1 MKVATK
7 RPTSRIKRLHNYVL
21 KLNIYD
27 DERDSTLIDQLLSTR
42 IFLILLFLLLLLIIV
57 YIILSVQTHSV
68 TIQSPSESTFT
79 QLSQQYPSTLSCP
92 CSHTSVRHDRF
103 LSLNPLYH
111 PICTS
116 RLVNQ
121 SFISLLSS
129 ANVSEHYKEDYRIM
143 ATSHFQ
149 ILALLCRTV
158 RQTIDD
164 SFSEFLSQ
172 HFTTSE
178 VVSNETFNAQM
189 NHLVQQLKTTN
200 IANIK
205 YTRDFLWLNV
215 FYNAIYSGLKTNFY
229 VQERNDNRTTQVSRH
244 YSSSNAKCGCYQF
257 ADCAAQAT
265 IRKLVSSNAT
275 VNTTTAVENPI
286 RLFYIPGLKVGC
298 LPYNSLL
305 QSTLE
310 CFFNQSC
317 VHQIQ
322 ESVPAL
328 AFVSPLSAH
337 SRFQQNATVEHLLD
351 QLFIESWNQ
360 INNFTAYFQ
369 SCSPHSCTYSYDRRF
384 NILYVIVKLI
394 GSFGGL
400 KMVLKFSAPLIVKL
414 IRRIQT
420 CRCIS
425 KAMDENE
432 IPVQQNAKQYLASLV
447 QKIKTKLKTLNLFPL
462 LSDETDGL
470 YSTRLYIISYIIGII
485 VLVFYTSISVQMRS
499 ITVHEP
505 TLTEYEGLYG
515 KYGRTLICP
524 CRHLSVSYS
533 SIIHLEAEY
542 HQVCSSEFID
552 DNAWFSYFN
561 MTIGFMFS
569 LDFRMEGSRLFH
581 ILQTL
586 CGLSNETVR
595 NQLRVFSETQFINAH
610 VVSRDTFD
618 IQTSILI
625 DQLQQQT
632 LDSFLAIFQLVRA
645 SIQLNQLQALG
656 NTNSIIIRYKN
667 IGTFSYRLLP
677 NSHYD
682 YNCSCGRS
690 IDCRR
695 SQGFYCTTQCGTWNK
710 SPNQTIPGLV
720 LSCLPIDSLLLSTL
734 ECFYNSSCIEMLI
747 EWRSFN
753 ATVQA
758 NDLRFSSV
766 TPLDPMRNTR
776 FPPKTKLEDIVSQL
790 FIEKWINKTNFT
802 AFYQQCAPHTCTY
815 TFEQRFNRVF
825 I

>member
-485 VLVFYTSISVQMRS
+485 VLVFYTSISVQTRS
-499 ITVHEP
+499 ITVDEP
-505 TLTEYEGLYG
+505 SLNEYERLYA

-552 DNAWFSYFN
+552 DNAWLLYFN
-561 MTIGFMFS
+561 VTDGSLFF
-569 LDFRMEGSRLFH
+569 LDFRSQGSKLFR

-586 CGLSNETVR
+586 CRLSNETVR
-595 NQLRVFSETQFINAH
+595 NQLRVFSETQFMNAH
-610 VVSRDTFD
+610 VVSRDTFN

-625 DQLQQQT
+625 RQLQQQ
-632 LDSFLAIFQLVRA
+632 VR
-645 SIQLNQLQALG
+645 
-656 NTNSIIIRYKN
+656 
-667 IGTFSYRLLP
+667 
-677 NSHYD
+677 
-682 YNCSCGRS
+682 
-690 IDCRR
+690 
-695 SQGFYCTTQCGTWNK
+695 
-710 SPNQTIPGLV
+710 
-720 LSCLPIDSLLLSTL
+720 
-734 ECFYNSSCIEMLI
+734 
-747 EWRSFN
+747 
-753 ATVQA
+753 
-758 NDLRFSSV
+758 
-766 TPLDPMRNTR
+766 
-776 FPPKTKLEDIVSQL
+776 KL
-790 FIEKWINKTNFT
+790 
-802 AFYQQCAPHTCTY
+802 
-815 TFEQRFNRVF
+815 
-825 I
+825 